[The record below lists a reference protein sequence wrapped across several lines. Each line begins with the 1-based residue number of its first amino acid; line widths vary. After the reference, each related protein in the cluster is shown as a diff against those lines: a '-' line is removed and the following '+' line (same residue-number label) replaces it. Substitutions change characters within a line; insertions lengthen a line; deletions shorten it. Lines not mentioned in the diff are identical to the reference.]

1 MTMPIRGRSIADL
14 IRMRGDIAG
23 QQAMESGDIWGGAMP
38 GIAQSLGQ
46 ALTAYVPARA
56 ADQEAKQWQN
66 YARAYDDYLKIM
78 RPGGIGF

>member
-1 MTMPIRGRSIADL
+1 MPIRGRSIADL

-38 GIAQSLGQ
+38 GIAQAVGQGLGGYLQ
-46 ALTAYVPARA
+46 QR
-56 ADQEAKQWQN
+56 QESKQMQD
-66 YARAYDDYLKIM
+66 YARAYDDWLKIM